1 MPFMQEKKYSIPFG
15 RAFVIIA
22 VFALVLALWIQFPV
36 LTLGACAGVISGLIL
51 TKFING

>member
-15 RAFVIIA
+15 RAFVVIA
-22 VFALVLALWIQFPV
+22 VFALVLALWIQFPA
-36 LTLGACAGVISGLIL
+36 LTLGACIGVISGLIL